1 MPGAGKLT
9 SAATELDRTI
19 RIPHKQRA
27 VYTEGCNNTIKV
39 LKRVC
44 YGFRN
49 FENFRRRIL
58 FILNNEERIA
68 RRTKKA

>member
-1 MPGAGKLT
+1 MN
-9 SAATELDRTI
+9 SAFLKTLEEWKEEIWNGIRTG
-19 RIPHKQRA
+19 
-27 VYTEGCNNTIKV
+27 YNNGFTEGCNNTIKV

-58 FILNNEERIA
+58 YMLNNEARQS
-68 RRTKKA
+68 RRTKTA